1 MKKIYQSL
9 TTAVIIFLAMMVPL
23 ATTAQTPTKE
33 TPKQAAAKT
42 ETPKS
47 SKCEKAP
54 SHSYWAIT
62 AYGALDQF
70 NGDLSKNLLF
80 NDTWR
85 FGAGAS
91 VTKQFS
97 RVFGLR
103 FRGGWV
109 PLAGSVTNK
118 YVPEAFPVGKD
129 GKITQNFK
137 SWVVETSLE
146 GTINWVNWIMGYKPE
161 RFFSSYLIV
170 GFGFDHTQ
178 GAKYDANGNKIGY
191 LGYPSHLTADNNP
204 NDPTQIPSYG
214 NNSGIGK
221 WNMEFKADAG
231 IGFDFNLSKHWSINP
246 EIIWRW
252 RDGDVLDMTPG
263 GAKQVKNDMYS
274 GVNLGLTYKFAYS
287 GCNLKEMA
295 KNYSLIKYET
305 TPAVLVEKGDSIVVT
320 IKGTVPPKYFCPTAA
335 MYFHPVLTYD
345 GGQYELPCGIN
356 LYGEKL
362 SGEGTMIKYKEG
374 GSFTYTCKFPYKPEM
389 NTSQLTVAPIIYEAK
404 EKVLLKKDE
413 IKVKA
418 KYMDLPSQNLAP
430 GVIYTSKRV
439 QHDELTISA
448 DHGYQKEV
456 FQSKTGTIY
465 FKKNKFDLDLKFG
478 INKTDPSK
486 MALSDL
492 NTFLKQGWKIKDI
505 AMNGYASP
513 EGEETFNA
521 NLSENRSKTG
531 NKWMIDQFQA
541 WAKEAN
547 KDNKDKKAVKAAVEA
562 AGKDVNMTLQHHGP
576 DWNGFLKA
584 VQNSNLKDKDKV
596 LNVINSNVD
605 PNKKEQEIRNMILIY
620 PEIEKD
626 LLPGLRRSDITAT
639 LYEPRMT
646 DAELLQFGV
655 SNPEKL
661 KVEELLYA
669 ATLTKD
675 NNVKTT
681 ILENA
686 AKQFPGSWKA
696 LNNAAVAEIEKGN
709 LPRAAELLTKAQAVA
724 PNNGMIEN
732 NIGVVAAK
740 QKDLKKADAQFKKAA
755 QLGENTN
762 YNQGVLMIPKGDYP
776 KAVNMLAN
784 AKCTYNLGLAQLL
797 SGNNAAAETTLK
809 CAPESPETFYLL
821 SVTSARANNA
831 KGLYENLMKACKN
844 PDLKTQAKGDREFYN
859 FAGTPEFQNIVK

>member
-1 MKKIYQSL
+1 MKKLYSTL
-9 TTAVIIFLAMMVPL
+9 STALIVFLMMIVPMITMAQ
-23 ATTAQTPTKE
+23 ATKTEA
-33 TPKQAAAKT
+33 PKKDAAKT
-42 ETPKS
+42 EATKG

-54 SHSYWAIT
+54 SHSYWSVT
-62 AYGALDQF
+62 AYGSLNQF
-70 NGDLSKNLLF
+70 NGDLSKNVIF
-80 NDTWR
+80 NDKWM
-85 FGAGAS
+85 FGAGGS

-97 RVFGLR
+97 RVIGVRL
-103 FRGGWV
+103 RGGWV
-109 PLAGSVTNK
+109 PLSGSVTDK
-118 YVPEAFPVGKD
+118 LVYQAETPAT
-129 GKITQNFK
+129 KISQNFK
-137 SWVVETSLE
+137 SWVIEAGVET
-146 GTINWVNWIMGYKPE
+146 TINWVNWIMGYKPE
-161 RFFSSYLIV
+161 RFFSSYLILGV
-170 GFGFDHTQ
+170 GADHTQ
-178 GAKYDANGNKIGY
+178 GAKFGNDDPTTPIGY
-191 LGYPSHLTADNNP
+191 LGYPSHEGPDKLG
-204 NDPTQIPSYG
+204 YG

-221 WNMEFKADAG
+221 WNLEFKAAAG
-231 IGFDFNLSKHWSINP
+231 LGFDFNLSKHWSINP
-246 EIIWRW
+246 EFIWRW
-252 RDGDVLDMTPG
+252 RDGDVLDLTMG
-263 GAKQVKNDMYS
+263 GSKQVINDMYS
-274 GVNLGLTYKFAYS
+274 GVNLGITYKFAYS

-305 TPAVLVEKGDSIVVT
+305 TPAVLAEQGDSIVVT
-320 IKGTVPPKYFCPTAA
+320 IKGTVPPKFFCPTAA
-335 MYFHPVLTYD
+335 MYFQPVLTYD
-345 GGQYELPCGIN
+345 GGKYELPCGTH

-404 EKVLLKKDE
+404 EKVLVKKDE

-418 KYMDLPSQNLAP
+418 KFMEMPSRDLAP

-439 QHDELTISA
+439 QHDELTLIA

-456 FQSKTGTIY
+456 FQSKSGAIY
-465 FKKNKFDLDLKFG
+465 FKKNKFDLDMKFG
-478 INKTDPSK
+478 INKTEPAK
-486 MALSDL
+486 AALADL
-492 NTFLKQGWKIKDI
+492 NTFVKQGWKIKDI

-513 EGEETFNA
+513 EGEETYNA

-531 NKWMIDQFQA
+531 NQWMTDQFQG
-541 WAKEAN
+541 WAKDAN
-547 KDNKDKKAVKAAVEA
+547 KDNKDKKAVKAAVDA

-584 VQNSNLKDKDKV
+584 VQNSNMKDKDKV
-596 LNVINSNVD
+596 LNVINSNVEVS
-605 PNKKEQEIRNMILIY
+605 KKEQEIRNIILIY

-626 LLPGLRRSDITAT
+626 LLPALRRSEITAT

-646 DAELLQFGV
+646 DAELLQFGA

-661 KVEELLYA
+661 KAEELLYA

-675 NNVKTT
+675 NNVKVT

-686 AKQFPGSWKA
+686 AKQFPGNWKV
-696 LNNAAVAEIEKGN
+696 LNNAAVAQVEKGN
-709 LPRAAELLTKAQAVA
+709 LTRAAELLTKAQAA
-724 PNNGMIEN
+724 QPNNGIIEN

-755 QLGENTN
+755 TLGENTN

-776 KAVNMLAN
+776 KAVNMLSN

-821 SVTSARANNA
+821 AVSSARANNSKA
-831 KGLYENLMKACKN
+831 LYENLMKACKN
-844 PDLKTQAKGDREFYN
+844 ADLKAQAKGDREFIK
-859 FAGTPEFQNIVK
+859 FASTPEFQNIVK

>member
-1 MKKIYQSL
+1 MKNFYQTLS
-9 TTAVIIFLAMMVPL
+9 TALIVFLMMIVPMVTM
-23 ATTAQTPTKE
+23 AQAQTKE
-33 TPKQAAAKT
+33 SPKKEAAKT
-42 ETPKS
+42 ETPKA

-54 SHSYWAIT
+54 SHSYWSVT

-70 NGDLSKNLLF
+70 NGDLSKNILF
-80 NDTWR
+80 NDKWM
-85 FGAGAS
+85 FGAGGS
-91 VTKQFS
+91 ITKQFT
-97 RVFGLR
+97 RVIGVRL
-103 FRGGWV
+103 RGGWV
-109 PLAGSVTNK
+109 PLSGSVTDK
-118 YVPEAFPVGKD
+118 LVYQKGQPSA
-129 GKITQNFK
+129 IISQNFK
-137 SWVVETSLE
+137 SWVIE
-146 GTINWVNWIMGYKPE
+146 GTVEGTVNWVNWIMGYKPE
-161 RFFSSYLIV
+161 RFFSSYLIFGV
-170 GFGFDHTQ
+170 GADHTQ
-178 GAKYDANGNKIGY
+178 GAKFNNSDPLTPIGY
-191 LGYPSHLTADNNP
+191 VGYPSHKGADKFG
-204 NDPTQIPSYG
+204 YG
-214 NNSGIGK
+214 NNSGIGS
-221 WNMEFKADAG
+221 WNLEFKADAG

-246 EIIWRW
+246 EFIWRW
-252 RDGDVLDMTPG
+252 RDGDVLDMTMG
-263 GAKQVKNDMYS
+263 GAKQVINDMYS
-274 GVNLGLTYKFAYS
+274 GVNLGITYKFAYS

-295 KNYSLIKYET
+295 KNYELIKYET
-305 TPAVLVEKGDSIVVT
+305 SPAVLAEKGDSIVVT

-335 MYFHPVLTYD
+335 MYFQPVLTYD
-345 GGQYELPCGIN
+345 GGKYELPCGTH

-389 NTSQLTVAPIIYEAK
+389 NTSQLVVAPVIYEAK
-404 EKVLLKKDE
+404 EKVLMKKDE

-418 KYMDLPSQNLAP
+418 KFMELPSRNLAP

-439 QHDELTISA
+439 QHDELTLIA

-456 FQSKTGTIY
+456 FQSKSGVIY
-465 FKKNKFDLDLKFG
+465 FKKNKFDLDLKYG
-478 INKTDPSK
+478 INKTDPAK
-486 MALSDL
+486 NALTDL
-492 NTFLKQGWKIKDI
+492 NTFIKQGWKIKDI

-531 NKWMIDQFQA
+531 NKWMLDQFQG
-541 WAKEAN
+541 WAKDAN

-605 PNKKEQEIRNMILIY
+605 ANKKEQEIRNMILIY

-626 LLPGLRRSDITAT
+626 LLPGLRRSEITAT

-646 DAELLQFGV
+646 DAELLQFGA

-675 NNVKTT
+675 NKVKAT

-696 LNNAAVAEIEKGN
+696 LNNAAVAEVENGN
-709 LPRAAELLTKAQAVA
+709 LARASELLTKAQTVQ
-724 PNNGMIEN
+724 PNNGIIEN

-755 QLGENTN
+755 TLGENTN

-776 KAVNMLAN
+776 KALNMLAN

-797 SGNNAAAETTLK
+797 NGNNAAAETTLK
-809 CAPESPETFYLL
+809 CAPETPETFYLL
-821 SVTSARANNA
+821 AVTSARANNS
-831 KGLYENLMKACKN
+831 KGLFENLMKACK
-844 PDLKTQAKGDREFYN
+844 DASLKAQAKGDREFIN
-859 FAGTPEFQNIVK
+859 FASTPEFQNIVK

>member
-1 MKKIYQSL
+1 MKNLYQTLSKAL
-9 TTAVIIFLAMMVPL
+9 IIFLMMAVPMV
-23 ATTAQTPTKE
+23 TMAQTQNKE
-33 TPKQAAAKT
+33 TPKKESAKT
-42 ETPKS
+42 ETPKA

-54 SHSYWAIT
+54 SHSYWGFT
-62 AYGALDQF
+62 AYGSLNQF
-70 NGDLSKNLLF
+70 NGDLSKNIFF
-80 NDTWR
+80 NDKWM
-85 FGAGAS
+85 FGAGGS
-91 VTKQFS
+91 ITKQFT
-97 RVFGLR
+97 RVIGVRL
-103 FRGGWV
+103 RGGWV
-109 PLAGSVTNK
+109 PLAGAVSDQWIYQKDATPAKVT
-118 YVPEAFPVGKD
+118 AS
-129 GKITQNFK
+129 FK
-137 SWVVETSLE
+137 SWVIEADLE

-161 RFFSSYLIV
+161 RFFSSYIIAGIGV
-170 GFGFDHTQ
+170 DHTQ
-178 GAKYDANGNKIGY
+178 GVKFDAQGNIISY
-191 LGYPSHLTADNNP
+191 LGYPSHKGPENMG
-204 NDPTQIPSYG
+204 SG
-214 NNSGIGK
+214 NNSGIGS
-221 WNMEFKADAG
+221 WNMEFKVAAG
-231 IGFDFNLSKHWSINP
+231 LGFDFNLSKHWSINP

-263 GAKQVKNDMYS
+263 GAKQVINDMYS
-274 GVNLGLTYKFAYS
+274 GVNLGVTYKFGYS

-295 KNYSLIKYET
+295 KNYSLIKYTT
-305 TPAVLVEKGDSIVVT
+305 TPPVLTEKGDTIEVT
-320 IKGTVPPKYFCPTAA
+320 VNGTVPPKFFCPTAA
-335 MYFHPVLTYD
+335 MYFQPVLTYE
-345 GGQYELPCGIN
+345 GGQYELPCGTH

-374 GSFTYTCKFPYKPEM
+374 GNFVYKCKFPYKPEM

-418 KYMDLPSQNLAP
+418 KFMEMPVTNLAP

-439 QHDELTISA
+439 QHDEMTLIA

-456 FQSKTGTIY
+456 LQSKTGTIY
-465 FKKNKFDLDLKFG
+465 FKKNKYDLDLKYG
-478 INKTDPSK
+478 INKTDP
-486 MALSDL
+486 AINGLTDL
-492 NTFLKQGWKIKDI
+492 NTFIKQGWKIKDI

-531 NKWMIDQFQA
+531 NKWMVDQFQA
-541 WAKEAN
+541 WAKDAN

-576 DWNGFLKA
+576 DWNGFLKN
-584 VQNSNLKDKDKV
+584 VQSSNIKDKDKI

-605 PNKKEQEIRNMILIY
+605 ANKKEQEIRNMILIY

-626 LLPGLRRSDITAT
+626 LLPSLRRSEITAT
-639 LYEPRMT
+639 LYEPRFT
-646 DAELLQFGV
+646 DAELLQFGA

-675 NNVKTT
+675 NNVKVT

-686 AKQFPGSWKA
+686 VKQFPTNWKA

-709 LPRAAELLTKAQAVA
+709 LSRASELLTKAQTAQ
-724 PNNGMIEN
+724 PNNGIIEN

-740 QKDLKKADAQFKKAA
+740 QKDLKKADAQFKKAQ

-762 YNQGVLMIPKGDYP
+762 YNQGVQMIPKGDYT
-776 KAVNMLAN
+776 KAVNSLSN

-809 CAPESPETFYLL
+809 CAPETPETFYLL
-821 SVTSARANNA
+821 AVTAARSNNSA
-831 KGLYENLMKACKN
+831 KLYENLMKACKN
-844 PDLKTQAKGDREFYN
+844 ADLKAQAKGDREFYN
-859 FAGTPEFQNIVK
+859 FANTPEFQNIVK